1 MQTKGESDHLSM
13 ALARLEP
20 EIEKTSST
28 LKEKEPGVSYNELWM
43 WASDQSCLMDFI
55 PGKVSVLPCTGVF
68 VCSLRVWVRR
78 LRGLCDPEMSSRSQR
93 RPLLIGQTFFYTLI
107 CQHEGSI
114 WWLLVSG
121 LCAGVSGRAILDVS
135 RGVGAP
141 WQKHSPLP
149 PLATMTGGTLA
160 HQQLTYLTFISVR
173 EVDRC
178 AGCYGSSL
186 SCSRHGAHSAAFDVS
201 FIWDFRVVGGGG
213 SRPLLLGGHAWTH
226 PIGAISRPGA
236 RADRM
241 PGQNQWPQW
250 MLEIPISGRSNFPA
264 SLRNFS
270 SLHSRHVQG
279 TLGFQFTHFL
289 FKRSLKTSPLA
300 QKVFYAFTL
309 CSQSLSL
316 WEAEKM
322 QPIQIAYGC

>member
-1 MQTKGESDHLSM
+1 
-13 ALARLEP
+13 
-20 EIEKTSST
+20 
-28 LKEKEPGVSYNELWM
+28 
-43 WASDQSCLMDFI
+43 
-55 PGKVSVLPCTGVF
+55 
-68 VCSLRVWVRR
+68 
-78 LRGLCDPEMSSRSQR
+78 
-93 RPLLIGQTFFYTLI
+93 
-107 CQHEGSI
+107 
-114 WWLLVSG
+114 
-121 LCAGVSGRAILDVS
+121 
-135 RGVGAP
+135 
-141 WQKHSPLP
+141 
-149 PLATMTGGTLA
+149 MTGGTLA

-289 FKRSLKTSPLA
+289 FKRSLKTSHSLA